1 MSDNLRLLWVLAAP
15 FVLGIFTLRGCGL
28 RFGDDRLGFVAW
40 IWPAGCLAL
49 GASLFLF
56 VVCQVEPWL
65 WWIAPLFAALATGLL
80 AARVRGAPQAGE
92 LRVPRPRLH
101 VGFLLLVLALAAW
114 CLVHIVAGASRPL
127 IDGDEGN
134 IWSLKAK
141 SLIVDYYRGEF
152 AAAQQWNLHPDYPL
166 LNPLLQAWVHSQF
179 GQIEHFASRFLVQG
193 CVLSLLLATAA
204 ALRARLSGLHAGLLL
219 LLLPFSAKFE
229 QMLFTAYAD
238 GMVAL
243 GMVLVVDGC
252 LRWRV
257 EKRAAWL
264 WLAAL
269 GAAFATWSK
278 NEATLYLLA
287 AAFAVVVHMVVHR
300 PARKGI
306 VSTAL
311 LCIVPPLAVVV
322 AQALWNRR
330 FGLRSDLLGA
340 NPTGK
345 TLTELVVQQ
354 FAERAPAIGER
365 AASTMLLSPE
375 PHAIF
380 LVLLLAPLLWRRA
393 TFSSELLPFWIGLVA
408 AVVGMH
414 LVYVGS
420 FLPLQFH
427 LDTSY
432 LRVLFQL
439 VPAAMVWCAALAQ
452 AVLSGSDAVPRPAD
466 APAAT

>member
-1 MSDNLRLLWVLAAP
+1 MSDELRLLWVLVAP
-15 FVLGIFTLRGCGL
+15 VVLGVFSLRACGL

-40 IWPAGCLAL
+40 IWPAGCFAL

-56 VVCQVEPWL
+56 LLFQVEPWL

-80 AARVRGAPQAGE
+80 AARVRGGPLRNE
-92 LRVPRPRLH
+92 VRVPRPRLH
-101 VGFLLLVLALAAW
+101 VGFLLLVLVLAGW
-114 CLVHIVAGASRPL
+114 CLVHMVAGASRPL

-141 SLIVDYYRGEF
+141 SLIVDWYRGEF
-152 AAAQQWNLHPDYPL
+152 ESAQKWNLHPDYPL

-179 GQIEHFASRFLVQG
+179 GRIEHFAARFLVQG

-219 LLLPFSAKFE
+219 LLLPFSAKFS

-243 GMVLVVDGC
+243 GVLMVVDGL
-252 LRWRV
+252 LRWRS
-257 EKRAAWL
+257 EGRPAWL
-264 WLAAL
+264 WLAAI
-269 GAAFATWSK
+269 GAAFAAWSK
-278 NEATLYLLA
+278 NEAVLYLLA
-287 AAFAVVVHMVVHR
+287 ATLATVLQLFVHR
-300 PARKGI
+300 SERRGI
-306 VSTAL
+306 FTTSL
-311 LCIVPPLAVVV
+311 LCIVPPLAVIA

-330 FGLRSDLLGA
+330 FGLHSDLLGA

-345 TLTELVVQQ
+345 TMLELVGQQ
-354 FAERAPAIGER
+354 FVERAPEVGQR

-380 LVLLLAPLLWRRA
+380 LVLLLAPVLWRRA
-393 TFSSELLPFWIGLVA
+393 TLSRQLFPFWFGMLA

-439 VPAAMVWCAALAQ
+439 VPATMVWCAALAQ
-452 AVLSGSDAVPRPAD
+452 MVLSGSDAAPRPAD
-466 APAAT
+466 APAAA